1 MLSVLSEEI
10 ILLVR
15 LREPALELCRLS
27 NTGDCEK
34 ASLETVCILSL
45 PELAPNA
52 TLNWAMCYSQHPGH
66 MPFSGNPQ
74 QHPPSHPHPTSGKK
88 KTGSSARQQGGKADS
103 PNRRHLRFV
112 PRDRIINVVMH
123 VDGAS
128 GYSRTVDLT
137 VRCRTIFGFINARAQ
152 GGTAGVLL
160 PIPWKEWGP
169 KNTRVQE
176 SDSLTCGSHVGERR
190 AMVLPT
196 RITIRDY
203 NPYRVGRALA
213 SLGGAGRE
221 VILESNSVV
230 KVVKEPSVYRGGE
243 WFRDDIETNLP
254 YVETVAPYREE
265 ECEGVFMDED
275 NLVVEVRTEV
285 SHVHLR
291 PRIKN

>member
-1 MLSVLSEEI
+1 LSEEI

-27 NTGDCEK
+27 NVGDCEK

-45 PELAPNA
+45 PELTPNA
-52 TLNWAMCYSQHPGH
+52 TLDWAMCYSQHPGH
-66 MPFSGNPQ
+66 VPLSKNPQ
-74 QHPPSHPHPTSGKK
+74 QHPPHPHPTSSKN
-88 KTGSSARQQGGKADS
+88 TGSSARQPKGKAGS
-103 PNRRHLRFV
+103 SSRRHPRFV

-137 VRCRTIFGFINARAQ
+137 VRCRTIFRFINAQAQ
-152 GGTAGVLL
+152 GGTAGAMH

-169 KNTRVQE
+169 INTRIQE

-203 NPYRVGRALA
+203 NPYRVRRALGL
-213 SLGGAGRE
+213 LGGSGRE
-221 VILESNSVV
+221 VTLESGSVV
-230 KVVKEPSVYRGGE
+230 KVVKEPSIYRGGE
-243 WFRDDIETNLP
+243 WFRDDIETSLP

-275 NLVVEVRTEV
+275 NLVVEAHTEV

-291 PRIKN
+291 PSIKD